1 MKVGLLALSPES
13 WSHLATAK
21 EEWKSAGDPPFKEIL
36 ISASTVVTSS
46 VDLNSHRSQRKI
58 QRFSRKDFQDSIFL
72 WESLEKYRDTDRG
85 IIHHCKNCRD
95 FFTNSWCRR
104 NVWKALAILW
114 NSAWDFL
121 ITMPWQKRPI
131 LVNSIYILKV
141 FTWTGRSWC
150 LSNISFNIITC
161 SVTCSCATGKFAYV
175 AEQHVPGNMIHFV
188 Y

>member
-58 QRFSRKDFQDSIFL
+58 QRFSRKDFQDSVFL

-121 ITMPWQKRPI
+121 ITMPWKKTYT
-131 LVNSIYILKV
+131 SK
-141 FTWTGRSWC
+141 
-150 LSNISFNIITC
+150 FNIHFK
-161 SVTCSCATGKFAYV
+161 SVHMNWEIVMFVKYFF
-175 AEQHVPGNMIHFV
+175 QHNNMFSNLFMCHW
-188 Y
+188 